1 MSFCLIVLANF
12 QLFEL
17 PRALWGGGG
26 AYHLLWPPNLA
37 VGTWELDYFIL
48 LLGKGTDLWDFK

>member
-17 PRALWGGGG
+17 PRALWEGG
-26 AYHLLWPPNLA
+26 YHLLWPPNHA
-37 VGTWELDYFIL
+37 VGMWELDYFIL